1 MTTMTVRKWGNSQGV
16 RLSKTLLAQ
25 TGLHVG
31 DELDV
36 EIRNNS
42 IVISPK
48 RRRAIHPK
56 NIDALFAGYEGNFK
70 STEDGFAGAVG
81 REAL

>member
-1 MTTMTVRKWGNSQGV
+1 
-16 RLSKTLLAQ
+16 
-25 TGLHVG
+25 VG

-56 NIDALFAGYEGNFK
+56 NIDALFAGYEGDFK